1 MFKFVKKKEPLQHIR
16 YGPYVGMCIYCF
28 LFIAF
33 AFITTS
39 PSDIFKGLLA
49 IIQDPDYL
57 ISDYIGVG
65 GIGAAFFN
73 SGLLTLFMVVLLF
86 LSGTQITGI
95 SIAALLTVSGF
106 ALFGKN
112 ILNVWPILAGVHL
125 FSKHQKEPF
134 SRYIYIALFG
144 TALAPLVSL
153 LLFGDLFSALP
164 IRLIASIL
172 IGLSIGIILP
182 PLSTAF
188 LRFHQGYNLYNVGFV
203 AGALGTVYVSILR
216 SYGLL
221 VESRII
227 WTTGNNLLFGSFLII
242 LFSTLI
248 IFSFFLPRWNRIK
261 WIMGYSGRAVSDF
274 VILEGWGSAL
284 FNMGLM
290 GIITTF
296 YIIAIRGNL
305 NGPTIGGIL
314 TVVGFSAFGKHPRNT
329 IPVLAGIILG
339 AATKHWSLAEPAIQL
354 AALFGTTLAPI
365 SGEFGWKYGLLAGF
379 VHSSVV
385 LNVGILHSGFN
396 LYNNGFSGG
405 LVAAV
410 LLPLIETFAGG
421 ENKNET

>member
-1 MFKFVKKKEPLQHIR
+1 
-16 YGPYVGMCIYCF
+16 
-28 LFIAF
+28 
-33 AFITTS
+33 
-39 PSDIFKGLLA
+39 
-49 IIQDPDYL
+49 
-57 ISDYIGVG
+57 
-65 GIGAAFFN
+65 
-73 SGLLTLFMVVLLF
+73 
-86 LSGTQITGI
+86 
-95 SIAALLTVSGF
+95 
-106 ALFGKN
+106 
-112 ILNVWPILAGVHL
+112 
-125 FSKHQKEPF
+125 
-134 SRYIYIALFG
+134 
-144 TALAPLVSL
+144 
-153 LLFGDLFSALP
+153 
-164 IRLIASIL
+164 
-172 IGLSIGIILP
+172 
-182 PLSTAF
+182 
-188 LRFHQGYNLYNVGFV
+188 
-203 AGALGTVYVSILR
+203 
-216 SYGLL
+216 
-221 VESRII
+221 
-227 WTTGNNLLFGSFLII
+227 
-242 LFSTLI
+242 
-248 IFSFFLPRWNRIK
+248 
-261 WIMGYSGRAVSDF
+261 
-274 VILEGWGSAL
+274 
-284 FNMGLM
+284 MGLM